1 MVRDGWFHTG
11 DLGTCDNDGRFFLVD
26 RIKDMIITGG
36 ENVYSAEVESVIREL
51 GAVADVAVIGLQDD
65 NWGERV
71 HAVVVTRSGESL
83 GAEAILAH
91 CRGRLAGYKCPRSI
105 EIQDSPLPVS
115 GAGKVAKSV
124 LRNERMQAAE

>member
-1 MVRDGWFHTG
+1 
-11 DLGTCDNDGRFFLVD
+11 
-26 RIKDMIITGG
+26 MIITGG

-91 CRGRLAGYKCPRSI
+91 CRGRLVASAPMTPYAAISSLLKTI
-105 EIQDSPLPVS
+105 EARQPH
-115 GAGKVAKSV
+115 GVA
-124 LRNERMQAAE
+124 